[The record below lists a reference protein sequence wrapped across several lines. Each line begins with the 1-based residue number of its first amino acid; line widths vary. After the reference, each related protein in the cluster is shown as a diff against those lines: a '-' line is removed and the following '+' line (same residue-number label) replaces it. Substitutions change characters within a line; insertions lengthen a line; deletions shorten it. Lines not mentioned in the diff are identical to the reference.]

1 MALMADADSSSRVAA
16 ELDAEERQLL
26 TRLQAGESAAFD
38 DLYRT
43 YVPRLLDY
51 AERYTSADVADDIV
65 QSVLA
70 AVWRRGRSFT
80 VRSTVA
86 AYLFGAI
93 RREVLHRERH
103 LRVVRRAE
111 ADDDFRE
118 PLAPMPA
125 PDAGASLNEL
135 RAALRSALDA
145 LPVRTRDVLTLR
157 WVEELQ
163 YDEIAEVLGISVSAA
178 KMHVHRAQPVVRPLL
193 ERFRER

>member
-1 MALMADADSSSRVAA
+1 MTLLADEPAAHAALPDVA
-16 ELDAEERQLL
+16 EQHLL
-26 TRLQAGESAAFD
+26 TRLQAGEPGAFD

-43 YVPRLLDY
+43 YVPHLLDY
-51 AERYTSADVADDIV
+51 AERYVSADVADDIV

-70 AVWRRGRSFT
+70 AVWRRGQSFT

-103 LRVVRRAE
+103 LRVVRRTE

-118 PLAPMPA
+118 PLTPMPA

-145 LPVRTRDVLTLR
+145 LPARTRDVLTLR

-178 KMHVHRAQPVVRPLL
+178 KMHVHRAQPIVRPLL